1 MKFNDEFLFG
11 VATASYQIEGAY
23 NEDGRGESIW
33 DRFSH
38 TLGKT
43 ANGDTGDVAVDH
55 YHRLDEDLDLIEELG
70 ITAYRFSISW
80 PRLFPQGDDQRNE
93 AGFAFYDK
101 LIDGLLARGITPF
114 PTLYHWDLPQALQDI
129 GGWENREI
137 AIRFSMYAKVFVEYF
152 GDRLEM
158 IGTLNEP
165 WVFAWLG
172 YGVGYHA
179 PGLTSTRAAIRASH
193 HTVLAHNLAYEAIKS
208 VKPNL
213 KVGIA
218 LNQSMPDVD
227 DITDPEQLAAAQMFD
242 ENNNLFWMN
251 ALMRGSYPEQ
261 IAKYYGRH
269 LEEVMHE
276 DDLVAGRVDWIGIN
290 YYFNTRIGP
299 RVPLDW
305 PTGLRIGAEFLG
317 YSVESNPEGLLTDMN
332 WPVTPNGL
340 SGLLLRWHREF
351 GILLPPMYVTENGVA
366 NDVPLTDG
374 AVHDLRRIEYLN
386 DHLLECLG
394 AVERGVDL
402 RGYFQWSL
410 LDNFEWAMGYDM
422 RFGIVHVDY
431 QTQVR
436 TPKDS
441 ARFYSEVIRTKGVNL
456 VSRDSKIA

>member
-11 VATASYQIEGAY
+11 VATASYQIEGAFQ
-23 NEDGRGESIW
+23 EDSKGESIW

-38 TLGKT
+38 TPGKT
-43 ANGDTGDVAVDH
+43 ANGDTGDIAVDH
-55 YHRLDEDLDLIEELG
+55 YHRMDEDLDLIKNLG
-70 ITAYRFSISW
+70 ITAYRFSIAW
-80 PRLFPQGDDQRNE
+80 TRLFPKGDDQRNE
-93 AGFAFYDK
+93 AGFAFYEK
-101 LIDGLLARGITPF
+101 LIDGLIARGIKPF

-137 AIRFSMYAKVFVEYF
+137 AIRFSKYAKVFAEHF
-152 GDRLEM
+152 GSRLEM

-179 PGLTSTRAAIRASH
+179 PGLTSTKAAIRASH
-193 HTVLAHNLAYEAIKS
+193 HSVVAHNLAYQAIKE
-208 VKPNL
+208 VAPHL

-227 DITDPEQLAAAQMFD
+227 DVTDPDQRAAAQMFD

-251 ALMRGSYPEQ
+251 ALMRGSYPKQ
-261 IAKYYGRH
+261 IAGFYGKA
-269 LEEVMHE
+269 LDEVMHE
-276 DDLVAGRVDWIGIN
+276 YDLVAGQVDWIGIN

-299 RVPLDW
+299 RVPMDW
-305 PTGLRIGAEFLG
+305 PTGLRIGSEFLG
-317 YSVESNPEGLLTDMN
+317 FSVESNPEGPLTDMG
-332 WPVTPNGL
+332 WPVNPNGL

-351 GILLPPMYVTENGVA
+351 GILLPPLYVTENGTA
-366 NDVPLTDG
+366 NDVPVTEG
-374 AVHDLRRIEYLN
+374 RVHDPKRIQYLN
-386 DHLLECLG
+386 DHLLECLN
-394 AVERGVDL
+394 AIDRGVDL

-431 QTQVR
+431 DTLER

-441 ARFYSEVIRTKGVNL
+441 ASFFSEVIKTRGGNLKGRV
-456 VSRDSKIA
+456 SKIA